1 MVLKKICLTILMIL
15 ISGCVSY
22 YDEYEQ
28 SYYGN
33 YGEYSYYNAPLR
45 VKPLT
50 YNDFYMLDNHPRDYF
65 NSQLWSGASDIS
77 RFAIHNLF
85 RALVR

>member
-1 MVLKKICLTILMIL
+1 MILKKVLFIVFVFLL
-15 ISGCVSY
+15 SSCVSY

-65 NSQLWSGASDIS
+65 NSQLWSGANDIS

-85 RALVR
+85 QALIR